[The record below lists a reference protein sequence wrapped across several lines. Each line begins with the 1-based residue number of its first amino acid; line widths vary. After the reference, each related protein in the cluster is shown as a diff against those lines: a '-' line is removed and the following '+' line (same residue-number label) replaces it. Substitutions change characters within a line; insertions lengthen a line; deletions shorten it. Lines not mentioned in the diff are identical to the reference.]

1 MASERE
7 GTGIEKYNY
16 IRMNKYVKRSL
27 QIGIPVLI
35 AAWIIIPKVLDSG
48 EKTATESRGGSAGA
62 KSSLPVTGI
71 VAKTSISTNGIM
83 ANGTMLAN
91 EEVDLVAE
99 IVGKVVKIYFQEGSH
114 VKKGQLLL
122 KVDDADLQAQLS
134 RAEFQQKLLSEKL
147 ERQRILL
154 KRESVS
160 REAFDQLQTDY
171 NMLVADIELLK
182 VKISRT
188 EIRAPF
194 DGVMG
199 FRYVSEGSYVQPS
212 SKIAR
217 IVDNSVLKYEFSIAE
232 KYASQNLKGRSIAFR
247 VAGQD
252 KTFSAQVYAVDPLID
267 VNTRMILLR
276 ARFQNKNGEL
286 MPGMFAKGNLIVDGN
301 TEYIAIPTEA
311 VVPEM
316 DGKRMWVMK
325 NGKAASVPVVTESRS
340 EKFVEVISGIQ
351 PGDTVL
357 TGGLMQ
363 LRDGMAVSVNV
374 AK

>member
-1 MASERE
+1 
-7 GTGIEKYNY
+7 
-16 IRMNKYVKRSL
+16 
-27 QIGIPVLI
+27 
-35 AAWIIIPKVLDSG
+35 
-48 EKTATESRGGSAGA
+48 
-62 KSSLPVTGI
+62 
-71 VAKTSISTNGIM
+71 M

-171 NMLVADIELLK
+171 NMLEADIELLK

-212 SKIAR
+212 SQIAR

-232 KYASQNLKGRSIAFR
+232 KYASQNLKGRNIVFR

-252 KTFSAQVYAVDPLID
+252 KNYTAQVYAVDPLID

-276 ARFQNKNGEL
+276 ARFQNKTGEL

-301 TEYIAIPTEA
+301 TEYIAVPTEA

-325 NGKAASVPVVTESRS
+325 NGKATSVPVVTESRS

-363 LRDGMAVSVNV
+363 LRDGMSVKVNV